1 LMGFLQYIDFLSV
14 FAESHSAKINSFK
27 FSL

>member
-1 LMGFLQYIDFLSV
+1 LLGFLQCIDFLSV
-14 FAESHSAKINSFK
+14 FAKSHSAKINSFK